1 MATKKRT
8 PHQQADVFRKTR
20 ADHSNEIAED
30 YVEAIA
36 ELHAEEG
43 SCRVTRLARRLG
55 VSHVTANRTVAR
67 LVGRDLVTTSPYQPI
82 ELTEAGKALA
92 QTAKARHEIVLR
104 FLIELGVP
112 ERHGECRFRGN
123 RTPLFTPHTQS
134 DETLLYD
141 QETMTCPGR
150 KDTPALR
157 CHHS

>member
-112 ERHGECRFRGN
+112 EGTANADSEGIEHHCS
-123 RTPLFTPHTQS
+123 PQ
-134 DETLLYD
+134 TLKAMKHFC
-141 QETMTCPGR
+141 TTR
-150 KDTPALR
+150 KR
-157 CHHS
+157 